1 VAKKPRIQVE
11 EFPAPPL
18 ARIDAPV
25 PFSGIVGQDRAL
37 SVLEHAMRAGRIHHC
52 WIFHGPRGVGKFR
65 AALSFASMVL
75 DPTCGPTLTGGF
87 EPDPESQVQQL
98 LRTGSHPDLHVV
110 HKELAKYHEEKSVRD
125 KKLLV
130 IPKEVITKYV
140 VTPATMA
147 SSLVNDAPVSKVFIV
162 DEAELLDIAPQN
174 ALLKTLEEPPARTL
188 IILITDNLH
197 VLLPTIR
204 SRAQQVAFTPL
215 GESAMKQWIKALN
228 DPPPADETAW
238 LLQFCAGSPGT
249 FVSARASGVFALWQ
263 ALQAQLDEM
272 RLGRFPIDV
281 GAALGGFAETY
292 ASNWVKEF
300 PHLSKEAANR
310 QGADWVFR
318 LLGFWLR
325 GELRTRVASNADAAP
340 VMAAVEAIRV
350 AESASEANTSIGFVM
365 EQLASQIVAAF
376 ADESHYVA

>member
-1 VAKKPRIQVE
+1 
-11 EFPAPPL
+11 
-18 ARIDAPV
+18 
-25 PFSGIVGQDRAL
+25 
-37 SVLEHAMRAGRIHHC
+37 MRAGRIHHC